1 MFYQPSFLSYMMGR
15 WMPVPKMQPRRK
27 AAALAAF
34 VIGMIATQPVM
45 AASAPEI
52 WQGDYDC
59 AQGVT
64 GLTLTLEVSAAG
76 QAQALFEFHS
86 VPANPT
92 VPTGCFQM
100 SGSLDTAGNLNLL
113 PGAWLLQPPGYV
125 TVGLIGN
132 LDGQILHGT
141 VIGPGCST
149 FLLTRM
155 PARTQRDDTAT
166 CAGVVS

>member
-1 MFYQPSFLSYMMGR
+1 MDR
-15 WMPVPKMQPRRK
+15 WMPVRK
-27 AAALAAF
+27 TQLKRGAAALAAF
-34 VIGMIATQPVM
+34 LIGMIAVQPVM
-45 AASAPEI
+45 AASTPEI
-52 WQGDYDC
+52 FQGSYDC

-64 GLTLTLEVSAAG
+64 GLTLTLELSPGG

-100 SGSLDTAGNLNLL
+100 SGSLDSAGNLNLL

-125 TVGLIGN
+125 TVGIIGT

-155 PARTQRDDTAT
+155 PAWTHRTDPAT

>member
-1 MFYQPSFLSYMMGR
+1 MS
-15 WMPVPKMQPRRK
+15 VRK
-27 AAALAAF
+27 TRLTRAAAAALSAF
-34 VIGMIATQPVM
+34 VIGMVATQPVM
-45 AASAPEI
+45 AAAAPEI

-64 GLTLTLEVSAAG
+64 GLTLILNISNTG

-113 PGAWLLQPPGYV
+113 PGAWLLQPPSYV

-132 LDGQILHGT
+132 LDGQTLRGT

-149 FLLTRM
+149 FLLTRLPAQM
-155 PARTQRDDTAT
+155 PNPAACSGAT
-166 CAGVVS
+166 SHVSLNLQ